1 MPIDIATLEE
11 SYRYINSCKKHC
23 ASPNAAILSVL
34 FKAEVKR
41 SCNELCSLEISLD
54 HLMDVEFPPLIDLC
68 MELDA
73 SEVEAVDISNESLH
87 VLNGKYALLLMR
99 AINQKL
105 RVVDLQDLAF
115 GKDFLSLMFLSLC
128 ETRILN
134 LWTTIAALSKLPSL
148 VELRFQHW
156 SCCNDVG
163 PYSASSSGNFH
174 HKTYSN
180 QRNNGRA
187 SSVNIG
193 ELTDLYSSTEEVLR
207 NMFLLNNV
215 VINDDESGLEDSDDS
230 DLDFTINILV
240 VGTP

>member
-1 MPIDIATLEE
+1 MRLQTLNLDFSTSLSSFQEDCFACMP
-11 SYRYINSCKKHC
+11 
-23 ASPNAAILSVL
+23 
-34 FKAEVKR
+34 
-41 SCNELCSLEISLD
+41 
-54 HLMDVEFPPLIDLC
+54 
-68 MELDA
+68 
-73 SEVEAVDISNESLH
+73 
-87 VLNGKYALLLMR
+87 
-99 AINQKL
+99 
-105 RVVDLQDLAF
+105 
-115 GKDFLSLMFLSLC
+115 SLMFLSLC

-180 QRNNGRA
+180 QRNIGRA

-230 DLDFTINILV
+230 DLDFTSPLREHGYMERLSNDFSGGNGQINQQNEVI
-240 VGTP
+240 TEPFQ